1 MDGLLIK
8 RNDDFITDIQRRGL
22 KIKSIK
28 VRFLIRDAG
37 KRGHRYRNFN
47 TLESF
52 KLFFASILN
61 SPKFLCS
68 AGDFPIIENIELENQ
83 NIGFVNNYKFYNIS
97 ENRYFVKSIQYD
109 SARKDFFNTEVI
121 RYESLLSALFNS
133 YMAIVNISV
142 ATRLNTYTDPCYVD
156 ENYVEKNYTKYIRYN
171 TEIIQYDSPYS
182 AYSAY
187 SVYSYYGNPSS
198 ISILKIPN

>member
-1 MDGLLIK
+1 VDGLLIK
-8 RNDDFITDIQRRGL
+8 RNDDFIKDIQKRGL

-28 VRFLIRDAG
+28 VRFLIRDVG

-47 TLESF
+47 NLESF
-52 KLFFASILN
+52 KLFFESILN

-83 NIGFVNNYKFYNIS
+83 NLGFINNYKFYNIS

-109 SARKDFFNTEVI
+109 SFRKDFFDKEVI
-121 RYESLLSALFNS
+121 RYESLLSSLFNI

-156 ENYVEKNYTKYIRYN
+156 ENYVEKNYTKYTRLQF
-171 TEIIQYDSPYS
+171 IIYDRN
-182 AYSAY
+182 
-187 SVYSYYGNPSS
+187 YSYYNYYGGNPSS
-198 ISILKIPN
+198 LSRLESPINIITQ

>member
-1 MDGLLIK
+1 VDGLLIK
-8 RNDDFITDIQRRGL
+8 RNNDFITDIQKRGL

-37 KRGHRYRNFN
+37 KKGHRYRNFN

-83 NIGFVNNYKFYNIS
+83 NLGFINNYKFYNVT
-97 ENRYFVKSIQYD
+97 ENRYVVKSIQYD
-109 SARKDFFNTEVI
+109 SARKEFYESEVI
-121 RYESLLSALFNS
+121 RYEALLSAILDRYSSVVNS
-133 YMAIVNISV
+133 SITV
-142 ATRLNTYTDPCYVD
+142 RLNTYMDPCYVD
-156 ENYVEKNYTKYIRYN
+156 ENYVINNISKYTRQQFN
-171 TEIIQYDSPYS
+171 II
-182 AYSAY
+182 
-187 SVYSYYGNPSS
+187 N
-198 ISILKIPN
+198 

>member
-8 RNDDFITDIQRRGL
+8 RNNDFITDIQKRGL

-37 KRGHRYRNFN
+37 KKGHRYRNFN

-52 KLFFASILN
+52 TSFFASILD

-97 ENRYFVKSIQYD
+97 ENRYFVKSVQYD
-109 SARKDFFNTEVI
+109 SFRKAFYDSEIV
-121 RYESLLSALFNS
+121 RYEDLLSVLFDR
-133 YMAIVNISV
+133 YMTIVNISIS
-142 ATRLNTYTDPCYVD
+142 TRLNTYTDPCYVD
-156 ENYVEKNYTKYIRYN
+156 ESYVEKNYTKYIRYN
-171 TEIIQYDSPYS
+171 MDIIQYDRPYT
-182 AYSAY
+182 AYSSYA
-187 SVYSYYGNPSS
+187 YSYYGNPSS
-198 ISILKIPN
+198 VSILNLPN

>member
-8 RNDDFITDIQRRGL
+8 RNNDFITDIQKRGL

-28 VRFLIRDAG
+28 VRFLIRDVG
-37 KRGHRYRNFN
+37 KKGHRYRNFN

-83 NIGFVNNYKFYNIS
+83 NIGFVNNYRFYNIT
-97 ENRYFVKSIQYD
+97 EKRYVVKSIQYD
-109 SARKDFFNTEVI
+109 SVRKEFYESEIV
-121 RYESLLSALFNS
+121 RYESLLAALLDS
-133 YMAIVNISV
+133 YSSIINDSITV
-142 ATRLNTYTDPCYVD
+142 RLNTYMDPCYVD
-156 ENYVEKNYTKYIRYN
+156 ENYVINNITKYTRQQFN
-171 TEIIQYDSPYS
+171 IQI
-182 AYSAY
+182 
-187 SVYSYYGNPSS
+187 NS
-198 ISILKIPN
+198 IT